1 MIKRVKCI
9 ITLMIAMIVGVA
21 FAAATP
27 MEVSA
32 ASKTPA
38 KVTITAAKSV
48 DYNAVKIT
56 WKKAKNAK
64 QYQVYRATS
73 KNGKYTKVKT
83 TKSAYWTNTKLT
95 TGKKYYYKVRAVN
108 GKKTG
113 KFSAVKS
120 AAPTLKKPTNLKVAK
135 QSYTSSKVTWSKV
148 NGAKKYQIY
157 RSTTNKSGSFRLI
170 KTTSERTFEN
180 KNLTPGK
187 KYYYKVRA
195 YRIVN
200 GKKQYSPYSAVK
212 SITMPTKEAATKFTY
227 TVAEGDET
235 VVENMTFSKDVT
247 IKGNNGMIAFVNCEF
262 KGDVISKSKVGTKVM
277 ILDGTTVDGECIL
290 DNGMKEATLDSELP
304 KFITQTPIDVKTVNC
319 YGAVYVVDGN
329 ARITFN
335 DIAYK
340 KADCE
345 YFIEFEEDDSA
356 KLVPYIG
363 QASTVYGVALWWEN
377 GTEKLIVCCEY

>member
-1 MIKRVKCI
+1 MVKRVKCI
-9 ITLMIAMIVGVA
+9 ITVMIAMIVGIA

-120 AAPTLKKPTNLKVAK
+120 AAPKLKKATNLKVAK

-157 RSTTNKSGSFRLI
+157 RSTTNKSGSYRLI

-180 KNLTPGK
+180 TKLTPGK

-195 YRIVN
+195 YRTVN

-212 SITMPTKEAATKFTY
+212 SITMPAKEVATQFTY
-227 TVAEGDET
+227 TVSEKEEMT
-235 VVENMTFSKDVT
+235 VENVIFNKDVT
-247 IKGNNGMIAFVNCEF
+247 IQGDNGIIKFINCEF
-262 KGDVISKSKVGTKVM
+262 KGNVISKAKEGTKVM
-277 ILDGTTVDGECIL
+277 LLDGTTVDGQCIL
-290 DNGMKEATLDSELP
+290 NNGIKEGTFETALP
-304 KFITQTPIDVKTVNC
+304 KFITQATINVKTIDC
-319 YGAVYVVDGN
+319 YGAVYLEGDGK
-329 ARITFN
+329 IIFN
-335 DIAYK
+335 GVEYE
-340 KADCE
+340 KADCQ
-345 YFIEFEEDDSA
+345 YFINSSME
-356 KLVPYIG
+356 LVKYTG
-363 QASTVYGVALWWEN
+363 QNGQVFGVAQWWEK
-377 GTEKLIVCCEY
+377 GEKQLMIVCE